1 MIRLFFTLLAVFLA
15 AGCQTG
21 EVIPLDRATIFY
33 DRATFPDKLQQ
44 DTGVLSEPI
53 LQHGRCQLLLA
64 TPDATTT

>member
-53 LQHGRCQLLLA
+53 LQHGRCTLHLA
-64 TPDATTT
+64 TPGATTT